1 MISEHPCILLVED
14 DQAHAEIV
22 RRNLGD
28 MGLANG
34 LTHVTDGQAA
44 LDYLYRQSAFSD
56 PAVSPRPGFIL
67 LDLRLPKVD
76 GLVVLNII
84 KSDPDLLHIP
94 TAVLTTSAAPGDK
107 AMAYASHANCYI
119 VKPLD
124 CMQFTSMIEAMG
136 NFWLKWNE
144 FPFDSGSA

>member
-1 MISEHPCILLVED
+1 MIREHLCILLVED

-22 RRNLGD
+22 RRNLVELGV
-28 MGLANG
+28 ANR
-34 LTHVTDGQAA
+34 LIHVSDGQAA

-56 PAVSPRPGFIL
+56 PAISPRPGLII

-94 TAVLTTSAAPGDK
+94 TVVLTTSAAHNDK
-107 AMAYASHANCYI
+107 AVAYASHANSYM

-124 CMQFTSMIEAMG
+124 CLQFTSMIEAMG
-136 NFWLKWNE
+136 NYWLKWNE
-144 FPFDSGSA
+144 YPVDQG